1 MTHAAAL
8 EQTLHRDIPITREM
22 GIRVAAYDSNQ
33 LRLSAPLSP
42 NVNDKGTAFGGSL
55 YSLAVLCG
63 WSLLHLKL
71 KEAGLPHNVVI
82 HEANVRYLLPV
93 SQDMTAECRIDDEAL
108 AQMFAAL
115 ENHDR
120 ARLPLDVVIR
130 QNEHPALAFSGRYVV
145 LK

>member
-22 GIRVAAYDSNQ
+22 GIRVAAYDGKH
-33 LRLSAPLSP
+33 LRLTAPLSP

-71 KEAGLPHNVVI
+71 KETGLPHNVVI
-82 HEANVRYLLPV
+82 QEANVRYLQPV
-93 SQDMTAECRIDDEAL
+93 SQDMAAECYIDDEAVT
-108 AQMFAAL
+108 QMFSSL
-115 ENHDR
+115 EKHDR
-120 ARLPLDVVIR
+120 ARLQLEVVIK
-130 QNEHPALAFSGRYVV
+130 QNERPALEFSGRYVV

>member
-8 EQTLHRDIPITREM
+8 EQTLHRNIPITRDM
-22 GIRVAAYDSNQ
+22 GIRVAAYDGKH
-33 LRLSAPLSP
+33 LRLTAPLSL

-63 WSLLHLKL
+63 WCLLHLKL

-82 HEANVRYLLPV
+82 QEATVRYLLPV
-93 SQDMTAECRIDDEAL
+93 SQDIEASCHIDDKAL
-108 AQMFAAL
+108 TQMFASI
-115 ENHDR
+115 EKHDR
-120 ARLPLDVVIR
+120 ARLPLEIVIK
-130 QNEHPALAFSGRYVV
+130 QNARPALEFSGRYVV

>member
-22 GIRVAAYDSNQ
+22 GIRVAAYDGNR

-93 SQDMTAECRIDDEAL
+93 SQDMIAECHLDDAAL
-108 AQMFAAL
+108 AQMFTAL
-115 ENHDR
+115 ERHDR
-120 ARLPLDVVIR
+120 ARLPLAVVIK
-130 QNEHPALAFSGRYVV
+130 QNDHPALEFSGSYVI